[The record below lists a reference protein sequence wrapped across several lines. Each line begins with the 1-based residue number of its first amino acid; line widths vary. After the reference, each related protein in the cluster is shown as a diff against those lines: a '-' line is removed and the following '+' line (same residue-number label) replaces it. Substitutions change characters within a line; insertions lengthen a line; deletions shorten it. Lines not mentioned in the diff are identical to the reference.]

1 MLQIKRKKKSQYIK
15 RGVPWILVCHPQGM
29 KIYKCSTGINC
40 NYIYKRC
47 HHLSN
52 MSVFNL
58 QHIFNHIL
66 QSNLEQEHLSQKTK
80 KESSL
85 KRIYGAWWCS
95 VMIGTI
101 IFPPFGR
108 LEGKSLC
115 NYTKNMSHN
124 MCTSSGVKFHCY
136 HSASAMHSH
145 YNIKTKEYYKNNIL
159 NKSQHYY
166 GITCSSS
173 SIAPLNSA
181 PRNISFNS
189 SSVTYGSLIQIYITN
204 VKQWQKVCQKTFQ

>member
-1 MLQIKRKKKSQYIK
+1 MACYRKRKKNSQYIK
-15 RGVPWILVCHPQGM
+15 RGVPWILVCHPQSM

-47 HHLSN
+47 HHLPN
-52 MSVFNL
+52 MGVFNL

-85 KRIYGAWWCS
+85 KGIYGAWWCS

-108 LEGKSLC
+108 LKGKSLC
-115 NYTKNMSHN
+115 NYTKNMPHN
-124 MCTSSGVKFHCY
+124 MCTSSGVTFHCY

-145 YNIKTKEYYKNNIL
+145 YNIKTKEYYKNNTL

-166 GITCSSS
+166 LFFLLYCSTQFSPS
-173 SIAPLNSA
+173 QHQ
-181 PRNISFNS
+181 FQ
-189 SSVTYGSLIQIYITN
+189 LIFSYIWFTDTKKYIYN
-204 VKQWQKVCQKTFQ
+204 KC